1 MVLIHT
7 KERQERTNF
16 RYWIPIIGSVG
27 TGFSILFIKD
37 SLARSCRQVM
47 ATHNVD
53 STSLFSSQDTLLN
66 LFTHNH
72 THYMQKLDES
82 YTRIRK
88 HLVALIE
95 CRFCEFQ
102 PATTHRAGG
111 ACWSFFIHIVAI
123 RSNSIELLALA
134 FLRNVFVFFLK
145 GEKIWKELVLKTAI
159 SKHAQFRYQAMT
171 CEHMSQLKPQF
182 RSNRAFNIFCQ
193 KKTQPQ
199 PHTHFVVN
207 KGSRDK
213 IGYERV
219 PRQPQIMN

>member
-27 TGFSILFIKD
+27 TGLSILFIKD

-66 LFTHNH
+66 FFTHNY

-95 CRFCEFQ
+95 LSAAFANFNR
-102 PATTHRAGG
+102 PLLTGRA
-111 ACWSFFIHIVAI
+111 V
-123 RSNSIELLALA
+123 
-134 FLRNVFVFFLK
+134 
-145 GEKIWKELVLKTAI
+145 
-159 SKHAQFRYQAMT
+159 
-171 CEHMSQLKPQF
+171 
-182 RSNRAFNIFCQ
+182 
-193 KKTQPQ
+193 
-199 PHTHFVVN
+199 
-207 KGSRDK
+207 
-213 IGYERV
+213 RV
-219 PRQPQIMN
+219 DHSSYT